1 MAFEDNVAA
10 LEKAA
15 WGVAFAS
22 GSATTATV
30 TSLWSAGDHVVAMND
45 LYGGTYRYFT
55 KVATKFGISFDFL
68 DLTDSSLLEPAIK
81 PNTKMLWIETPTNPL
96 LKVVDIKLL
105 SEIAH
110 KHKLLVVVDN
120 TFMTPYCQL
129 PLDLGADMVVHSVT
143 KYLNGHSDV
152 VMGIACGRCPDL
164 LKQMRFLQNSIG
176 AVPSAFDSFL
186 AVRGTKTLHVRMERH
201 CKNAQL
207 VAEFL
212 EKHPRVEKVSYPGL
226 KSHPQYELSKKQM
239 FHSGGIVSFYVKGGI
254 RESRQFMENIK
265 IFALAES
272 LGGVESL
279 CDHPAIMTH
288 ASVPV
293 EERLKTGILDNFVR
307 LSCGIEDA
315 EDLIADLNSALGHIT
330 DL

>member
-1 MAFEDNVAA
+1 M
-10 LEKAA
+10 
-15 WGVAFAS
+15 AFAS
-22 GSATTATV
+22 GSATTATI
-30 TSLWSAGDHVVAMND
+30 TSLLSAGDHVIAMND

-55 KVATKFGISFDFL
+55 KVATKFGITFDFL

-81 PNTKMLWIETPTNPL
+81 SNTKMLWIETPTNPL

-129 PLDLGADMVVHSVT
+129 PLELGADMVVHSVT

-152 VMGIACGRCPDL
+152 VMGIACGRDAEL
-164 LKQMRFLQNSIG
+164 LKQVRFLQNSIG

-226 KSHPQYELSKKQM
+226 KSHPQYDLSKKQM
-239 FHSGGIVSFYVKGGI
+239 SHSGGIVSFYVKGGI
-254 RESRQFMENIK
+254 RESRQFMENLK

-288 ASVPV
+288 ASVPA
-293 EERLKTGILDNFVR
+293 EERQKTGIFDNFVR
-307 LSCGIEDA
+307 LSCGIEEA
-315 EDLIADLNSALGHIT
+315 EDLIADLNDALGHIT